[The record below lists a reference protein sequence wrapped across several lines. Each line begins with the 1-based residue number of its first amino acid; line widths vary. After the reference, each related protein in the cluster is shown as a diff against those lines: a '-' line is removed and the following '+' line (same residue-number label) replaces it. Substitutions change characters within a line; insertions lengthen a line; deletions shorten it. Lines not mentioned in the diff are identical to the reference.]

1 MIALI
6 FLRTKQR
13 RPHIIHTF
21 ADLEIPVDTS
31 LLQQLP
37 PDPDCVG
44 VPLELRKL
52 VSCRIL
58 PATGDKVPYTGL
70 TLQEENKDFTD
81 CPFSIKT
88 FFYHSLFD
96 FIISL
101 G

>member
-13 RPHIIHTF
+13 RSHIIHTF

-44 VPLELRKL
+44 VLLELRKL

-58 PATGDKVPYTGL
+58 LATGDKVPYTGL
-70 TLQEENKDFTD
+70 TLQEENKD
-81 CPFSIKT
+81 
-88 FFYHSLFD
+88 
-96 FIISL
+96 
-101 G
+101 